1 MTTISTPA
9 ATHST
14 KKIYT
19 VDSFEAIAG
28 GTDWRCFRTNAQR
41 PLGHRQGYGVTVDRG
56 RGSRGP
62 LAPSG
67 ADILIFPIAFLANV
81 SGIRNFHLL
90 QVQINIK
97 ILSPSLLP
105 PLLCICHLA
114 VPLESAISFH
124 LRDNTRRCGWRNV
137 VTAQFPSI
145 EELSAI

>member
-67 ADILIFPIAFLANV
+67 GRYSYLSDRISCQCQRHQEFPLVTGSNQYKDPIAVPAAPVTL
-81 SGIRNFHLL
+81 H
-90 QVQINIK
+90 
-97 ILSPSLLP
+97 LP
-105 PLLCICHLA
+105 PGGA
-114 VPLESAISFH
+114 S
-124 LRDNTRRCGWRNV
+124 
-137 VTAQFPSI
+137 
-145 EELSAI
+145 